1 MSPLWAGSI
10 RDRIR
15 PDDRPNE
22 AERLRRRPRDL
33 AQLAAAAVAFP
44 LAGWAFWSLVLGLG
58 SNDFHDYWLAGRLI
72 LQGHSPYDMAALQ
85 SLAQSEHLSFTLGG
99 GYSYPLPFALAMA
112 PLAVLPFGL
121 ALAVFNVV
129 SLAAFGLTVAVW
141 VEWAH
146 GRFDASRRRRLALA
160 LAAGVYAPVYG
171 TVVMGQANLILFPL
185 LGLGAVLVLDGTTVA
200 RRFWGGAM
208 LGLAAVVKLVP
219 GALVVPL
226 ALGRRK
232 WAAAGIAVGAL
243 GTLALAA
250 LAVPW
255 AAAGSSGLASLFDPD
270 PFYTNQ
276 SINGFITRLVSPSD
290 RTVPIWNEAFDPRP
304 VMLALTAAFGLITL
318 LILWRAR
325 SGLADRRGAA
335 IGLGLTLVAA
345 ISGAPKESFWN
356 QAIAL
361 VAVGLLLTVEVPDLN
376 VSRFSRI
383 DRGLLCI
390 WFGSAILW
398 AAQWA
403 VEPSAAG
410 QLGPVVTLLWSS
422 SLYGM
427 FALWWL
433 MARRLAA
440 PPLG

>member
-1 MSPLWAGSI
+1 M
-10 RDRIR
+10 
-15 PDDRPNE
+15 
-22 AERLRRRPRDL
+22 RRRPRDL
-33 AQLAAAAVAFP
+33 ALLAAAAVAFP

-99 GYSYPLPFALAMA
+99 GYSYPLPFAVAMV
-112 PLAVLPFGL
+112 PLGALPFGF
-121 ALAVFNVV
+121 ALAAFNAI
-129 SLAAFGLTVAVW
+129 SLAAFGLTVALW

-146 GRFDASRRRRLALA
+146 GRFGASPRRRIALA

-185 LGLGAVLVLDGTTVA
+185 LGLGAVLALDGTTVA

-208 LGLAAVVKLVP
+208 LGLTAVVKLVP

-243 GTLALAA
+243 GTLALAT

-290 RTVPIWNEAFDPRP
+290 RTAPLWNGAFDPRP

-345 ISGAPKESFWN
+345 IIGAPKESFWN